1 MASNDPSPAGP
12 AAVRALE
19 AKSVTDPVAHFF
31 ARLGIHYAWVVA
43 AVTFL
48 TALVSA
54 GALGSVGVLLL
65 PVEIEFGWTP
75 AEVSSA
81 LGLRLALFGL
91 TAPFAAALFNRFGL
105 RPVILVSL
113 AMITAGMGLS
123 VFVKE
128 IWHLVALWGVVVGI
142 GAGLTAIVLSAT
154 VATRWFEKRRGLVVG
169 MLAASTA
176 TGQLVV
182 LPALAWVVD
191 RTGWRAAILVMC
203 GLYALASVLVII
215 FIRNCPSDV
224 GLKPFGADDAFQPQ
238 PAPTGNLFAMP
249 FAALGE
255 AVRKPM
261 FWVLAGAFF
270 ICGAST
276 NGLVQM
282 HLIPMCADYSITA
295 TSAAGLLALMGIFDF
310 FGTIASG
317 WLSDRFNSRVLLF
330 WYYGLRGLSLLYL
343 PFSNFGSVELAVF
356 AVFYGLDWIATVP
369 PTVKLTA
376 QTFGPARANLV
387 FGWIFAAH
395 QLGAGF
401 AALMAGIIR
410 TELGSYSLAFQ
421 GAGLLCVVA
430 ALAVLASNGRKRE
443 PVTAAA

>member
-1 MASNDPSPAGP
+1 MTQPTPMTASPNGPAGP
-12 AAVRALE
+12 AAPR
-19 AKSVTDPVAHFF
+19 KPDPVARFF
-31 ARLGIHYAWVVA
+31 AARGIHYGWVIA
-43 AVTFL
+43 AVTFI
-48 TALVSA
+48 TALISA

-65 PVEIEFGWTP
+65 PLQIEFGWTP

-105 RPVILVSL
+105 RPVIIASL
-113 AMITAGMGLS
+113 ALITFGMGAS
-123 VFVKE
+123 VFVLE

-182 LPALAWVVD
+182 LPVLAWVVD
-191 RTGWRAAILVMC
+191 RTGWRDAILIMC
-203 GLYALASVLVII
+203 VLYVLAALLVLV
-215 FIRNCPSDV
+215 FMRNRPSDV
-224 GLKPFGADDAFQPQ
+224 GLEPFGATPGSTQTAAPQ
-238 PAPTGNLFAMP
+238 GNLFLAP
-249 FAALGE
+249 FEALAI
-255 AVRKPM
+255 AVRKPV
-261 FWVLAGAFF
+261 FWILAGAFF
-270 ICGAST
+270 VCGAST

-282 HLIPMCADYSITA
+282 HLIPMCSDYGIAA
-295 TSAAGLLALMGIFDF
+295 TGAAGLLALMGIFDF
-310 FGTIASG
+310 IGTIASG
-317 WLSDRFNSRVLLF
+317 WLSDRFNPRILLF

-343 PFSNFGSVELAVF
+343 PFSGFHPVTLAAF

-376 QTFGPARANLV
+376 QAFGPRANLV

-395 QLGAGF
+395 QLGAGA
-401 AALMAGIIR
+401 AALTAGIVR
-410 TELGSYSLAFQ
+410 TEFGSYALAFQ

-430 ALAVLASNGRKRE
+430 ALAMITSNRRKRE
-443 PVTAAA
+443 AVAAAA